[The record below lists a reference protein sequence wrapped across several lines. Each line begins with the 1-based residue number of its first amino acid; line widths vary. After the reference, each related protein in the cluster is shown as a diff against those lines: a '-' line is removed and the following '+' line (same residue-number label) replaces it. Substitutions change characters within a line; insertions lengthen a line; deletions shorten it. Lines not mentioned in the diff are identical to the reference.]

1 MTATLNT
8 LLDTINTLHPNAD
21 AAFKGELLAK
31 VIADI
36 DTAMHPAKPID
47 KPALKVVGKPADKD
61 DWKGQAA
68 VRGSK
73 QHIRIIAA
81 ELAIMDAYEG
91 ACPIDGYSD
100 IEMFDTKG
108 EMSDHYAALRP
119 YLDAVSGL
127 DIRFNSNYWKMATNL
142 LK

>member
-8 LLDTINTLHPNAD
+8 LLGTINTLHPHETD
-21 AAFKGELLAK
+21 AFKGELLAK
-31 VIADI
+31 VILDI
-36 DTAMHPAKPID
+36 DTAMYPAKPLD
-47 KPALKVVGKPADKD
+47 TPVLKDVAKAADKG
-61 DWKGQAA
+61 DWQGQPA

-73 QHIRIIAA
+73 QHIRIVAA

-91 ACPIDGYSD
+91 DCPLDGYSD

-108 EMSDHYAALRP
+108 EMSDHYATLRP
-119 YLDAVSGL
+119 YLEAVDGI
-127 DIRFNSNYWKMATNL
+127 DIRFNSAYWNMATSL